1 MNKYRI
7 LKPDQSY
14 TFSQYF
20 LLPNPT
26 IDVLAEF
33 DYSYDRTELE
43 LPKYFG
49 ELSYLEFLQNYLRR
63 NIKLF
68 NPSAE
73 ISIREFLIAP
83 IFAEICAQTKA
94 KLYSEYPIHVNEKL
108 KGTFDYYLHQSNSL
122 LVIEAKQSDI
132 RRGFTQLAVELI
144 ALDQSLDNQSGI
156 LYGAVTN
163 GDDWKFGIL
172 HRENKQVTEDI
183 KLYRVPEGL
192 EDLVRVLV
200 GILSSEDL
208 EAMPTTLN

>member
-1 MNKYRI
+1 MSKYKI

-26 IDVLAEF
+26 IDVVAEF
-33 DYSYDRTELE
+33 EYSYDRTELE
-43 LPKYFG
+43 LPRYFA
-49 ELSYLEFLQNYLRR
+49 EVSYLDFLQNYLQR

-68 NPSAE
+68 NPTAE
-73 ISIREFLIAP
+73 ISIREFMIAP
-83 IFAEICAQTKA
+83 ILAEICDQTKA
-94 KLYSEYPIHVNEKL
+94 QLYSEYPINVDEKL
-108 KGTFDYYLHQSNSL
+108 KGTLDYYLHKYNSL

-144 ALDQSLDNQSGI
+144 ALDQTLDEQSSI
-156 LYGAVTN
+156 LFGAVTN
-163 GDDWKFGIL
+163 GDDWKFGTLDRQQKLI
-172 HRENKQVTEDI
+172 TEDI

-200 GILSSEDL
+200 GILSSE
-208 EAMPTTLN
+208 A

>member
-1 MNKYRI
+1 MVRRREKIMSKYRI
-7 LKPDQSY
+7 LEPEQSY
-14 TFSQYF
+14 TFNQYF

-26 IDVLAEF
+26 IEIVAEF

-43 LPKYFG
+43 LPRYFA
-49 ELSYLEFLQNYLRR
+49 ELSYLEFLQNYLQR

-68 NPSAE
+68 NPIAE

-83 IFAEICAQTKA
+83 ILAEICAQTKSQ
-94 KLYSEYPIHVNEKL
+94 LYSEYPINVNEKL
-108 KGTFDYYLHQSNSL
+108 KGTLDYYLHKSNSL

-144 ALDQSLDNQSGI
+144 ALDQSVAHEKSI

-163 GDDWKFGIL
+163 GDDWKFGTL
-172 HRENKQVTEDI
+172 DREDKRVAEDI

-200 GILSSEDL
+200 GILSSES
-208 EAMPTTLN
+208 

>member
-1 MNKYRI
+1 MSKYRI
-7 LKPDQSY
+7 LKPEQSY

-26 IDVLAEF
+26 IDILAEF
-33 DYSYDRTELE
+33 EYTYDRTELE
-43 LPKYFG
+43 LPRYFA
-49 ELSYLEFLQNYLRR
+49 ELSYLEFLQNYLQR

-68 NPSAE
+68 NPIAE

-83 IFAEICAQTKA
+83 ILAEICAQTKA
-94 KLYSEYPIHVNEKL
+94 QLYSEYPINVNEQL
-108 KGTFDYYLHQSNSL
+108 KGTFDYYLHKSNSL

-144 ALDQSLDNQSGI
+144 ALDQSLDDQKPI

-163 GDDWKFGIL
+163 GDDWKFGTL
-172 HRENKQVTEDI
+172 HREDKRVVEDI

-200 GILSSEDL
+200 GILSSEVRGD
-208 EAMPTTLN
+208 AY